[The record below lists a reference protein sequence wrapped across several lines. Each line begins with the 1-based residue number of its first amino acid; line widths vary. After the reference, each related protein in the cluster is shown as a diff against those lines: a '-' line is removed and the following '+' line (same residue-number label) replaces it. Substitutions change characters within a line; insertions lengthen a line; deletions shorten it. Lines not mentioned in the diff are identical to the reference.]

1 MSSPS
6 CSKQNGD
13 GEAHRQVEEASTDS
27 TATKQLA
34 QTNTDSHQV
43 HYEETSDIDDPQGEV
58 ARSEHWSSGKIKP
71 AFMGLASDADTVQLP
86 NLTHPFNKLKKICL
100 QFGLPTRTEEELK
113 KMQP

>member
-6 CSKQNGD
+6 CSKQTGD

-43 HYEETSDIDDPQGEV
+43 HYEETSDIDDPPGEA
-58 ARSEHWSSGKIKP
+58 ARSEHWSSGKDK
-71 AFMGLASDADTVQLP
+71 ASFHET
-86 NLTHPFNKLKKICL
+86 C
-100 QFGLPTRTEEELK
+100 
-113 KMQP
+113 